1 MVQIKSMTGFGA
13 SEFENEIW
21 NIKTEIKSLNNKFLE
36 LNVRMPK
43 SFKDKEIELRQHL
56 NTRIQRG
63 SVSMNILTE
72 RKDNSSVN
80 DTLSIN
86 LPLAKSYYEKL
97 NMLSGEL
104 GMDTPNLLSTII
116 AFPDVVR
123 YEETEV
129 SEEDWQLI
137 MGTVETALQRFD
149 EFRSI
154 EGATISKYLIDCIE
168 KIRGHVKHVET
179 EEAQRRE
186 SIKSKLLQSLMENKD
201 DISVDQN
208 RFEQEVIYYL
218 EKYDIAEEK
227 SRLIHHLDFFIEC
240 LEKDASGK
248 KLNFIAQEMGREINT
263 MGSKAYYFPIQQSVV
278 FMKEELEKIKEQL
291 LNVL

>member
-1 MVQIKSMTGFGA
+1 MTGFGA

-63 SVSMNILTE
+63 SVSMNIVTE

-149 EFRSI
+149 EFRTI
-154 EGATISKYLIDCIE
+154 EGTTISKYLIDCIE

-186 SIKSKLLQSLMENKD
+186 SIKGKLLQSLMENKD